1 MISYVTL
8 GSRDL
13 AAAGR
18 FYTATLAPLDLVPG
32 YADENFASFG
42 PAGKPQLWLCK
53 PYDGRPACVGNGV
66 MVALDAASRA
76 QVDAVHAAALAAG
89 GSCEGAPGLRDY
101 APNFYACYFRDP
113 DGNKLAVV
121 CRAAEG

>member
-8 GSRDL
+8 GSNAL
-13 AAAGR
+13 PAARA
-18 FYTATLAPLDLVPG
+18 FYTAVLAPLGLVPG
-32 YADENFASFG
+32 YANDHIAGFG
-42 PAGKPQLWLCK
+42 PEGKPQLWVCA
-53 PYDGRPACVGNGV
+53 PYDGNKACIGNGS
-66 MVALDAASRA
+66 MLALDATSRA

-89 GSCEGAPGLRDY
+89 GTSEGAPGLRDY
-101 APNFYACYFRDP
+101 GPNFYACYFRDL